1 MNEKLQIWSF
11 LNTDMMTLSKQ
22 VVQGDCFKKGQQ
34 WEQKIRKLQSSA
46 SCESFE
52 PFDEIDL
59 CKVTEITKRLFL
71 RLIRK
76 LIWLVATLLFPK
88 YQLRCSETSHTY
100 SLWNF
105 RTPPNIYE
113 GVIFTKKQEQIFDKM
128 LNTPFLVTIIRYKHL
143 TN

>member
-1 MNEKLQIWSF
+1 MSLRDNVNQKDKEASMNEKLQIWSF

-22 VVQGDCFKKGQQ
+22 VVEGNCFKKGEQ

-59 CKVTEITKRLFL
+59 CKVTEITERLFL

-76 LIWLVATLLFPK
+76 LI
-88 YQLRCSETSHTY
+88 
-100 SLWNF
+100 
-105 RTPPNIYE
+105 
-113 GVIFTKKQEQIFDKM
+113 
-128 LNTPFLVTIIRYKHL
+128 
-143 TN
+143 

>member
-1 MNEKLQIWSF
+1 MSLRDNINQKGKEASMNEKLQIWSF

-22 VVQGDCFKKGQQ
+22 VVQGNCFKKGEQ

-76 LIWLVATLLFPK
+76 LI
-88 YQLRCSETSHTY
+88 
-100 SLWNF
+100 
-105 RTPPNIYE
+105 
-113 GVIFTKKQEQIFDKM
+113 
-128 LNTPFLVTIIRYKHL
+128 
-143 TN
+143 